1 MTMKHV
7 LAYPVWAA
15 GHEMLEWVLHGIAEN
30 FDPECVMLA
39 FYFDEVKSGM
49 LNRFAGMA
57 DKHIRKFARVS
68 TVSEMPVRDLACHNW
83 FIRYLMTKVGAD
95 TLIVAQDDIRFNSPS
110 VIKDLEAVLAKYGN
124 DTGYIGMREG
134 YGRHYAGIIGSPFD
148 AKYAKAVELPPG
160 EFREAMMMNPG
171 PLVYTRSTVSKI
183 GDLDASYRD
192 WFWWDDYSLRALHN
206 GLKNVVL
213 SIDAQHKK
221 FGDVRASTVAGD
233 AEGWAPKDLAQL
245 NERWAP
251 HFGGSVI

>member
-1 MTMKHV
+1 MI
-7 LAYPVWAA
+7 
-15 GHEMLEWVLHGIAEN
+15 EWVVEGIAAN
-30 FDPECVMLA
+30 FDPAQVSLA
-39 FYFDEVKSGM
+39 FFFDEVRSGM
-49 LNRFAGMA
+49 LDAFSSLV
-57 DKHIRKFARVS
+57 DKHLKEFKVVTTA
-68 TVSEMPVRDLACHNW
+68 SETAVRDLACHNW
-83 FIRYLMTKVGAD
+83 FMRYFMTKVGAE
-95 TLIVAQDDIRFNSPS
+95 TLIVAQDDIRFSSPTA
-110 VIKDLEAVLAKYGN
+110 IRDLESVLSKYGKEI
-124 DTGYIGMREG
+124 GYIGMREG

-148 AKYAKAVELPPG
+148 AKYANAVELPPG

-171 PLVYTRSTVSKI
+171 PLVYTRSAVSKI

-245 NERWAP
+245 NTRWAP
-251 HFGGSVI
+251 HFGGNLI